1 MHVLNEAMCSL
12 VPKKKVKTRMKDNL
26 EEESGFHVQ
35 EGGCQ
40 KRPK

>member
-1 MHVLNEAMCSL
+1 MHILNEAMGSL
-12 VPKKKVKTRMKDNL
+12 AQKKKVKTQMKDNL